1 MSKWRKKTDGTA
13 ETEKDLTDRQDFD
26 WVGYLKAHPDLTV
39 IVPDG
44 KVVVRFAIARL
55 AIMQLESFSMTPG
68 AHLELSALVARH
80 FQD

>member
-26 WVGYLKAHPDLTV
+26 WVGYLKAYPNLSV

-55 AIMQLESFSMTPG
+55 AIIDTNTRTGRVDFLLFLDDG
-68 AHLELSALVARH
+68 ICVR
-80 FQD
+80 